1 MIFYTNILQFFHFS
15 LVYDGLNENLCHQKK
30 VLALVLA
37 FACVFTMF
45 AGAASFTDESDIQA
59 KDAVSM
65 LTTLGVIEGYE
76 DDSFQP
82 EGTVTRAEMAKMIF
96 VVRNNTAD
104 DKAYANVSTSLTD
117 ISGHWAEGYIK
128 FCESQGIIAG
138 KGNGIFDPDATV
150 TGTEAAKMLLVLTGY
165 EADKAGLEG
174 TAWATN
180 TLKHAGAAGILSGVS
195 SALESGLPRQWAAQM
210 IYNTLSASR
219 VIWSNDSQSFDNVL
233 NGGVKET
240 VGRAYMGL
248 YASVGT
254 LVGIDLDE
262 IVLSMNA
269 TDEQKSD
276 PINTVWDG
284 STLVGTYED
293 TFTKVTTDY
302 SDLLGQKVKVMF
314 KDGKGYQVL
323 GVFATQDNTVYT
335 VAANQTSKSDDK
347 VAFDGNSYRLDGN
360 GSIDTYVDG
369 QYIGVTTLNNL
380 DHNALNPNM
389 YTFVDSDGN
398 GRLDTLVVKTYNV
411 AKVTYADSSK
421 IIAAGQ
427 TYKYA
432 DENIAD
438 DIAKDD
444 WIVITNNLF
453 EDKFDIVKSDVQ
465 TATLAALRDTTVN
478 DSKTIYFDD
487 KAEDTADY
495 NAYQIDDVWYNGGED
510 VVQSVR
516 SENDLNAVKAGESVD
531 YVAVNGIM
539 FYVKKS
545 NGEFNGKVDNVALVM
560 SLANNGVEDL
570 ARIQLFNGDTKTVE
584 VGDRAGSTDFGTLK
598 AGVMYE
604 YTVSGDKYYFETL
617 KEGLTA
623 GNEKYEEY
631 YGDLTYRGAA
641 IEADRNPGKKWYDDA
656 TQEAAASKDE
666 FDGLTIDDN
675 AEVILFTM
683 NAGKAE
689 TATMT
694 GKQYKNLDL
703 TNIDGAGGESLADH
717 ASDTKPNGANIVAYA
732 FSGDMGGLDRIGALA
747 IQVTDGTT
755 MSAVNFDTWSHYG
768 FILEN
773 AKFVGNSNKLIQYKL
788 LTENGVVTVQ
798 EEYNNLDNRQ
808 KGMLIGFKEITNGN
822 EIYLRAATDDTV
834 YTIDDVEL
842 INWASSNNNLFFDAV
857 TRVSSDSKTV
867 IFAGAGE
874 KDISDATILYVNS
887 DAGEGVEAGSVKTAI
902 KDLNDDYLA
911 NAIFLEINNSVEAV
925 IIEQTDW
932 LRSDYYA
939 TNLLGN
945 NIGAANSGL
954 IYGNNAFTSETKT
967 VGTKSFADA
976 TQGKAYSETQY
987 FATNNIANGTNTYVN
1002 VTTPVAGLTVT
1013 SAAVANNQ
1021 IAVTVSGTPTA
1032 TGTLTFKVKADG
1044 VESSAVNV
1052 TVNAAE
1058 SNVVL
1063 KTSYDTTDNAT
1074 YGAVKTYN
1082 GTVGYQN
1089 AWMLTPSVKVVDS
1102 EGTDK
1107 SADFTLSISNLAL
1120 VTDNDAAAK
1129 TFTVATKA
1137 TTAAGSYKIVV
1148 TLGDKTAEQTI
1159 TVGKKTV
1166 ANTAM
1171 TISPVSAGATTSIT
1185 VTGFSAIGI
1194 AKAEIDAADF
1204 TLTARVGGV
1213 DNTPITVTSASLSSD
1228 TLTLNFDSTTIEAG
1242 TLSLTVADTANF
1254 DFSDTAT
1261 TVTVS

>member
-1 MIFYTNILQFFHFS
+1 
-15 LVYDGLNENLCHQKK
+15 
-30 VLALVLA
+30 
-37 FACVFTMF
+37 MF
-45 AGAASFTDESDIQA
+45 AGAAFTDEADIQA

-76 DDSFQP
+76 DGSFQP

-104 DKAYANVSTSLTD
+104 DAAYANVSTTLTD
-117 ISGHWAEGYIK
+117 INGHWAEGYIK

-138 KGNGIFDPDATV
+138 YGDGSFKPDEIV

-165 EADKAGLEG
+165 EPSKAGLEG
-174 TAWATN
+174 SAWATN
-180 TLKHAGAAGILSGVS
+180 TLKHAGAAGILDKVS
-195 SALESGLPRQWAAQM
+195 TGLEAGLPRQWAAQM

-219 VIWSNDSQSFDNVL
+219 VIWSSDSNSFDNVL

-262 IVLSMNA
+262 IVLAQNA
-269 TDEQKSD
+269 TDQQKSD

-284 STLVGTYED
+284 STLVGQYENV
-293 TFTKVTTDY
+293 FTKVTTDY

-335 VAANQTSKSDDK
+335 VAANKTSKSDDK

-360 GSIDTYVDG
+360 GGITTYIDGNPATW
-369 QYIGVTTLNNL
+369 TTLDQL

-389 YTFVDSDGN
+389 YTFIDSDGN

-438 DIAKDD
+438 DIEKDD

-465 TATLAALRDTTVN
+465 TATLAALRDNNTN
-478 DSKTIYFDD
+478 KTIYFDD
-487 KAEDTADY
+487 QAERAGQDY

-510 VVQSVR
+510 IVQSVR

-545 NGEFNGKVDNVALVM
+545 SGEFTGRVDNVALVM

-584 VGDRAGSTDFGTLK
+584 VGSRAGSETFDTLTE
-598 AGVMYE
+598 GVMYE
-604 YTVSGDKYYFETL
+604 YTVSGGKYYFESPL
-617 KEGLTA
+617 KTGVGA
-623 GNEKYEEY
+623 VNERYEEY
-631 YGDLTYRGAA
+631 YGDLTYRGDKVEGAA
-641 IEADRNPGKKWYDDA
+641 GDYTVADQIAA
-656 TQEAAASKDE
+656 TTKNA

-675 AEVILFTM
+675 AEIILFAWNT
-683 NAGKAE
+683 AGGGKVE

-703 TNIDGAGGESLADH
+703 ADIDGNGKTLAATNTDH
-717 ASDTKPNGANIVAYA
+717 DMGNGIVAYA
-732 FSGDMGGLDRIGALA
+732 FSGTLGGLDRIGALA
-747 IQVTDGTT
+747 IQVSDDTDL
-755 MSAVNFDTWSHYG
+755 SAVDFDTWSHYG

-773 AKFVGNSNKLIQYKL
+773 AKFVGNSNKLMQYKL

-798 EEYNNLDNRQ
+798 EEYNDLDDRQ

-822 EIYLRAATDDTV
+822 EIYLRADNDSTV

-842 INWASSNNNLFFDAV
+842 INTVSSNGNLTFDAI
-857 TRVSSDSKTV
+857 TKVSSDSKTV

-874 KDISDATILYVNS
+874 KNIGDATILYVNS

-911 NAIFLEINNSVEAV
+911 NAIFLEINGSVEAV

-932 LRSDYYA
+932 LRSDYYE
-939 TNLLGN
+939 TDLDGN
-945 NIGAANSGL
+945 NIGAANIDL
-954 IYGNNAFTSETKT
+954 IYGNDAFTSETK
-967 VGTKSFADA
+967 
-976 TQGKAYSETQY
+976 Y
-987 FATNNIANGTNTYVN
+987 FATNNIANGTSTSVN
-1002 VTTPVAGLTVT
+1002 VTSSVAGLTVT

-1032 TGTLTFKVKADG
+1032 NGTLKFKVTAGGVTSNEVSVTVDAATPEGTVLLASLTPATQDYKDNGKITAKLYSEKTSTSLGTATIAITKDGADAAANFTVAETIVANGEGNISITPTNTAMPGEYKVKATFAG
-1044 VESSAVNV
+1044 VESN
-1052 TVNAAE
+1052 E
-1058 SNVVL
+1058 L
-1063 KTSYDTTDNAT
+1063 
-1074 YGAVKTYN
+1074 
-1082 GTVGYQN
+1082 
-1089 AWMLTPSVKVVDS
+1089 
-1102 EGTDK
+1102 
-1107 SADFTLSISNLAL
+1107 
-1120 VTDNDAAAK
+1120 
-1129 TFTVATKA
+1129 TFT
-1137 TTAAGSYKIVV
+1137 I
-1148 TLGDKTAEQTI
+1148 
-1159 TVGKKTV
+1159 
-1166 ANTAM
+1166 
-1171 TISPVSAGATTSIT
+1171 
-1185 VTGFSAIGI
+1185 
-1194 AKAEIDAADF
+1194 
-1204 TLTARVGGV
+1204 
-1213 DNTPITVTSASLSSD
+1213 TPIDLTGIVFD
-1228 TLTLNFDSTTIEAG
+1228 TLTLTDLSGTDSN
-1242 TLSLTVADTANF
+1242 TVADIAIAATSQNYTVKLVEVAET
-1254 DFSDTAT
+1254 SDADTILTSDVALKDRT
-1261 TVTVS
+1261 GYTVKVTVEANDGYTFPADVSTWTTTEVTGLTGATINAGDVVATSAGSNANSVVITLTFTSGS